1 MRSRS
6 LVLPVIH
13 AGLAGSLLAGC
24 VYYNGM
30 YNANRLARSA
40 RKAEREGRT
49 FDATN
54 LWGQVATKAESV
66 VVRHPDSKYA
76 GEAAILR
83 GVAQARMGQ
92 CDQALGSLSRFGTIP
107 VSADL
112 TEEALV
118 ATGRCQIVAGNV
130 AAADVAFS
138 QLLESKNPE
147 RRREAHLQHARLLRQ
162 SGRYQAALDALTG
175 IRGPRADNE
184 RILSLAGTGQVPRA
198 LALVDSVIARGGD
211 TTQHWD
217 SVLVALGSQNPGA
230 ASSVVDRVNRLPRQ
244 TPAVRGRLL
253 LEDGL
258 RLTPVDSAGAARR
271 FQEAMALGPDAP
283 AAGQA
288 SLALVRLNVSRVAKP
303 EDLDRTLEALKG
315 VGARFP
321 GVSTEAAQL
330 AATTAEIHAA
340 GDSVTFDTPQ
350 GDLRLFLAAELARD
364 SLQAP
369 RLAQVLWRRILDTWP
384 LSPYAPKAILAV
396 QQLDPTWSD
405 SARALLEER
414 YLDSPYLA
422 MIRGE
427 AAPEYRQLED
437 SLGSYAAVLAATRAA
452 PVRRRP
458 AFDDDE
464 RMRARQRRPP
474 TAGGARV
481 PEAK

>member
-6 LVLPVIH
+6 LLMPIIH
-13 AGLAGSLLAGC
+13 AGLAASLLAGC

-107 VSADL
+107 VSGDL

-118 ATGRCQIVAGNV
+118 ATGRCQIVAGNM
-130 AAADVAFS
+130 AAADAAFS

-162 SGRYQAALDALTG
+162 TGRYQAALDALAG
-175 IRGPRADNE
+175 IRGPKADNE
-184 RILSLAGTGQVPRA
+184 RILSLAGTGQVPKA
-198 LALVDSVIARGGD
+198 LALVDSVIARGD

-217 SVLVALGSQNPGA
+217 SVLVALGRQNPGA

-244 TPAVRGRLL
+244 TPALQGQLL

-258 RLTPVDSAGAARR
+258 RLTPVDSARATRR
-271 FQEAMALGPDAP
+271 FQEAIALGAAAP
-283 AAGQA
+283 AAGPA
-288 SLALVRLNVSRVAKP
+288 SLALVRLNVSRVVRP
-303 EDLDRTLEALKG
+303 EDLGRAVETLKG
-315 VGARFP
+315 VGARFTA
-321 GVSTEAAQL
+321 VSTEAAQL
-330 AATTAEIHAA
+330 AATIAEIQVA

-369 RLAQVLWRRILDTWP
+369 RLAQALWRSILDTWP
-384 LSPYAPKAILAV
+384 ASPYAPKAVLAV
-396 QQLDPTWSD
+396 QQLDPTWAD
-405 SARALLEER
+405 SARALLEEQ

-427 AAPEYRQLED
+427 AGPEYRQLED
-437 SLGSYAAVLAATRAA
+437 SLGSYAAALATTRAGA
-452 PVRRRP
+452 VRRRP
-458 AFDDDE
+458 AIDDDD
-464 RMRARQRRPP
+464 RIRARLRRPP
-474 TAGGARV
+474 TAGGTRV
-481 PEAK
+481 PEAR